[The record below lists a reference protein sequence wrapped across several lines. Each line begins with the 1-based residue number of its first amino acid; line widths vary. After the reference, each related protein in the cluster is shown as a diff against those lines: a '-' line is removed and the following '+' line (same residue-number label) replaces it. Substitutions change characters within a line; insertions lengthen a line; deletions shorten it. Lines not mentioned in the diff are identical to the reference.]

1 MGLSRV
7 YNDNSYPFRQEY
19 KGKMIEIAPKDFV
32 EMEREEA
39 VIFKGLFYP
48 PQYDASD
55 VQKPESYKKL
65 RVVHDAEIEQ
75 EAKPACMICGEKFED
90 DKELNGHMK
99 KEHSDAEP
107 IKDEQAEKAMKG
119 GRNVQKTVRF

>member
-19 KGKMIEIAPKDFV
+19 KGKMIEIAASDFV

-39 VIFKGLFYP
+39 VIFKGLFYRP
-48 PQYDASD
+48 EYDASD
-55 VQKPESYKKL
+55 VQKAQSYKKL
-65 RVVHDAEIEQ
+65 RVVHEDEIEQ
-75 EAKPACMICGEKFED
+75 EAKSTCMICGEKFDE
-90 DKELNGHMK
+90 DKELAGHLK
-99 KEHSDAEP
+99 KEHPDAEP
-107 IKDEQAEKAMKG
+107 IKDEQAEKALKG